1 MIIFRAD
8 GNKKIGSG
16 HIMRCLS
23 IADALHDK
31 GLDSVFVT
39 ADDSVSGLLRER
51 GYKNV
56 VLNLDYRNLE
66 EELELF
72 FSLEALP
79 HSEMVV
85 VDSYYATDYYFK
97 KLSEYKK
104 IAYIDDLLLDRP
116 VDTIIN
122 YNVFA
127 DAKAYNQERRLILGP
142 SYAPLRKAFQSVKPI
157 EIKEIVKKVLFLAGG
172 SDPEHA
178 ALGFAKELLHHE
190 DEVKYTI
197 VAGSLSEDYDELKK
211 ISITSGNR
219 ISVLK
224 NVSNM
229 DKLMMDSDV
238 AISASGSTLYEL
250 CACGVPTISYVLA
263 DNQVLAANCFEE
275 KGAMVY
281 GGDLREDGHAF
292 VKLYSL
298 LKDLMNNPEK
308 RRELASKAG
317 NIVDGKGAER
327 LAGEILTIVQAGTKK
342 KVPE

>member
-116 VDTIIN
+116 V
-122 YNVFA
+122 Y
-127 DAKAYNQERRLILGP
+127 R
-142 SYAPLRKAFQSVKPI
+142 
-157 EIKEIVKKVLFLAGG
+157 
-172 SDPEHA
+172 
-178 ALGFAKELLHHE
+178 
-190 DEVKYTI
+190 
-197 VAGSLSEDYDELKK
+197 
-211 ISITSGNR
+211 
-219 ISVLK
+219 
-224 NVSNM
+224 
-229 DKLMMDSDV
+229 
-238 AISASGSTLYEL
+238 
-250 CACGVPTISYVLA
+250 
-263 DNQVLAANCFEE
+263 
-275 KGAMVY
+275 
-281 GGDLREDGHAF
+281 
-292 VKLYSL
+292 
-298 LKDLMNNPEK
+298 
-308 RRELASKAG
+308 
-317 NIVDGKGAER
+317 
-327 LAGEILTIVQAGTKK
+327 
-342 KVPE
+342 